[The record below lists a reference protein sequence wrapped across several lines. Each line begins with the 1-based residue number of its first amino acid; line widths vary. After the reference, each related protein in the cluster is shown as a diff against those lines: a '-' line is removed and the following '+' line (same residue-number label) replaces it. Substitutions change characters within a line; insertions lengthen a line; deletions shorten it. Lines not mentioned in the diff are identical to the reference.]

1 MISTSTSRI
10 VLNLTFVLS
19 LLVFSTVS
27 QAITASAAFSDGA
40 IAEYTT
46 NAHQPQNLIAFS
58 SLGIIGAT
66 ITQDSDDGA
75 FGGSQGNDY
84 AVGVTFRYSDG
95 SAKTFNAAVNWRDTQ
110 GSTLI
115 GIGLTVAS
123 PVDDG
128 SSYSLTP
135 GSSKTYVLRADGN
148 LYADGDSVSGNA
160 ATNGLLTALNSYV
173 TSTIPVI
180 TLTGANPQS
189 IELGTAYSELGATA
203 SDNTDG
209 DITGNIVID
218 VSAVDVNT
226 LGDYTVTYNVD
237 DAAGNPAVSVMRT
250 VTVVDTTAATI
261 TTSAV
266 VASVYEGEINL
277 GAVSADESVTWSIS
291 DAGFSI
297 NSDGVITLDAE
308 ADYET
313 ATFHTFTVTAE
324 DAVSNKSNVTL
335 TVTVIDKDE
344 DAPLISGPSGTAGD
358 VSAKIS
364 MNENQTDIAIFTANE
379 TVSWSLSGTDA
390 DLFAINTSSGAL
402 TFKTT
407 LDYENPNDAN
417 QDNSYIA
424 VITATDTVA
433 NTSSQTVTV
442 IILDL
447 EEVLSRLNE
456 IEVKLK
462 EGLQHYVS
470 QSLGDSIAY
479 NESILRGSRNKCQ
492 TGGASPLQLKLS
504 PNQNSARAQL
514 NYKNQLHECESKY
527 RIYSDA
533 SIISS
538 DSIKSG
544 KDIVSRGFGSIT
556 IETDIDDKSVIGV
569 GVKSSFADGNVAGFE
584 NSKIDDR
591 NVELHSYFIRDFNED
606 FRGGF
611 FISKGTTSY
620 SFSIA
625 DDDGFDLNGKMKG
638 KRDILGFML
647 SGDFTINSQEFT
659 TDVIY
664 SDAKERIGNAN
675 IKAEYLGE
683 INNAISFYVGSVD
696 SSRLS
701 FPINT
706 NIIFKRDNEKERI
719 ISSGDFSFGA
729 LCEDN
734 LAYTSGFEC
743 GYQFGLK
750 LKRNFNTNYKDF
762 FFVDYNYEVING
774 QKRERIGLGMQ
785 NNIGKSKKLRV
796 GTSIGFN
803 EDHFLAFSSININ
816 FSSPL

>member
-40 IAEYTT
+40 IAEYTN
-46 NAHQPQNLIAFS
+46 NAHKPQNLIAFS

-148 LYADGDSVSGNA
+148 SYADGDSVSGNA

-209 DITGNIVID
+209 DITGNIVTLNPVDVNIAGSYTVTYNVDDAAGNAATEVSRTVTITADATIPVITLLGAASVSQELGAVYNDAGATASDNTDGDITGNIVID
-218 VSAVDVNT
+218 VSAVDVNA

-364 MNENQTDIAIFTANE
+364 VNENQTDIAIFTANE

-479 NESILRGSRNKCQ
+479 NDL
-492 TGGASPLQLKLS
+492 
-504 PNQNSARAQL
+504 
-514 NYKNQLHECESKY
+514 YCE
-527 RIYSDA
+527 
-533 SIISS
+533 
-538 DSIKSG
+538 
-544 KDIVSRGFGSIT
+544 V
-556 IETDIDDKSVIGV
+556 
-569 GVKSSFADGNVAGFE
+569 
-584 NSKIDDR
+584 
-591 NVELHSYFIRDFNED
+591 H
-606 FRGGF
+606 
-611 FISKGTTSY
+611 
-620 SFSIA
+620 
-625 DDDGFDLNGKMKG
+625 
-638 KRDILGFML
+638 
-647 SGDFTINSQEFT
+647 
-659 TDVIY
+659 
-664 SDAKERIGNAN
+664 
-675 IKAEYLGE
+675 
-683 INNAISFYVGSVD
+683 
-696 SSRLS
+696 
-701 FPINT
+701 
-706 NIIFKRDNEKERI
+706 
-719 ISSGDFSFGA
+719 
-729 LCEDN
+729 
-734 LAYTSGFEC
+734 
-743 GYQFGLK
+743 
-750 LKRNFNTNYKDF
+750 
-762 FFVDYNYEVING
+762 VINAKRAG
-774 QKRERIGLGMQ
+774 QAHY
-785 NNIGKSKKLRV
+785 S
-796 GTSIGFN
+796 
-803 EDHFLAFSSININ
+803 
-816 FSSPL
+816 